1 VFVLSLSLSIL
12 ALASRFSTA
21 ATSSPSTPSGSAL
34 EPKVVNGL
42 ATAAYPSVGIFV
54 SGSAACSA
62 TLIGCSTV
70 LTAAHCVCIDPKTGR
85 PLTGA
90 QCALRPDLLDPAT
103 KLVYFQSAG
112 RFAVSSVAVNPTFS
126 FGDQG
131 DVAIIHLASPVTGIA
146 PSAVDTT
153 AKPAIGT
160 PAVIAG
166 FGITEDPASG
176 AGIKRTGALTVAAC
190 NVNGL
195 NAAAHVCATLSSLLG
210 SAGSNSTPCHGDS
223 GGPLFVDFGA
233 GPVIA
238 GTTSGGDSASLN
250 CTPPDHVWFADVYDE
265 RAWILTS
272 AGSDLGTAACGG
284 IPAAGGASST
294 LSSTVGTLSPLHSSE
309 VVPLVVPPGA
319 THLRVGLTAE
329 SFGANDY
336 NLYLKSGA
344 APTLASYDCK
354 SDGRGTLAFC
364 DVPAPAAGPWYAL
377 VDGASGPGGPYQL
390 VTTLYATGSLAA
402 PCVPTPTS
410 LCLDDRPGDRRFK
423 VEVAYQTA
431 QNGGLAGA
439 GNAVPLGNIGLAR
452 GGAFWFFAPD
462 NPEMLIK
469 ILNACTSS
477 TPRYWVFFSAGTN
490 VALTVTVTDTATG
503 HVKVYTNPDLH
514 TAVPVSDT
522 DGLPCS

>member
-1 VFVLSLSLSIL
+1 SLVLSVL
-12 ALASRFSTA
+12 ALAPPSSA
-21 ATSSPSTPSGSAL
+21 ATMSAPL

-42 ATAAYPSVGIFV
+42 ATAGYPSVGIFV

-70 LTAAHCVCIDPKTGR
+70 LTAAHCICIDPKTGR

-90 QCALRPDLLDPAT
+90 QCALRSDLLDPAT

-131 DVAIIHLASPVTGIA
+131 DVAIVHLASPVTGIA
-146 PSAVDTT
+146 PAAIDTT
-153 AKPAIGT
+153 AKPALGT

-195 NAAAHVCATLSSLLG
+195 NAAAHVCATLSTLLG
-210 SAGSNSTPCHGDS
+210 PAGSNSTPCHGDS

-250 CTPPDHVWFADVYDE
+250 CTPPDHVWFASVYDE

-272 AGSDLGTAACGG
+272 AGSDLGTTACGG
-284 IPAAGGASST
+284 IPAAGGPSST
-294 LSSTVGTLSPLHSSE
+294 LSSTVGTLSPLHSNE
-309 VVPLVVPPGA
+309 VVPLVVPPSA

-354 SDGRGTLAFC
+354 SDGKGTLAFC
-364 DVPAPAAGPWYAL
+364 DLPAPAAGPWYAL

-402 PCVPTPTS
+402 PCVPTPTA

-439 GNAVPLGNIGLAR
+439 GNAVSLGNLGLAR
-452 GGAFWFFAPD
+452 GGAFWFFSPD
-462 NPEMLIK
+462 NPEMLFK
-469 ILNACTSS
+469 VLNACNSA

-490 VALTVTVTDTATG
+490 VGLTVTVTDTATG
-503 HVKVYTNPDLH
+503 HVKVYSNPDLH

>member
-1 VFVLSLSLSIL
+1 MRRAFVLSLLLSTTL
-12 ALASRFSTA
+12 ALAPQTSAWAA
-21 ATSSPSTPSGSAL
+21 ATGTL

-42 ATAAYPSVGIFV
+42 ATAGYPSVGIFV

-70 LTAAHCVCIDPKTGR
+70 LTAAHCICTDPKTGR
-85 PLTGA
+85 TLTGA
-90 QCALRPDLLDPAT
+90 ECGARSDLLDPAT

-112 RFAVSSVAVNPTFS
+112 RFAVASVAVNPTFS
-126 FGDQG
+126 FGNQG
-131 DVAIIHLASPVTGIA
+131 DVAIVRLAAPVTGIA
-146 PSAVDTT
+146 PSAIDTT
-153 AKPAIGT
+153 AKPAVGT
-160 PAVIAG
+160 PATLAG
-166 FGITEDPASG
+166 FGVTEDPASG
-176 AGIKRTGALTVAAC
+176 AGIKRSGSLTVAAC
-190 NVNGL
+190 NVDGL

-210 SAGSNSTPCHGDS
+210 PAGSNSGPCHGDS

-238 GTTSGGDSASLN
+238 GTTSGGDSASFN
-250 CTPPDHVWFADVYDE
+250 CTPPDHIWFADVYDE
-265 RAWILTS
+265 RAWILTT

-284 IPAAGGASST
+284 LPAAGGPSST
-294 LSSTVGTLSPLHSSE
+294 LSSTVGTLSALHSND
-309 VVPLVVPPGA
+309 VVPLLVPPGA

-354 SDGRGTLAFC
+354 SDGKGTLAFC

-390 VTTLYATGSLAA
+390 VTTLFATGNLAA
-402 PCVPTPTS
+402 ACVPTPTS

-423 VEVAYQTA
+423 IEVAYQTA
-431 QNGGLAGA
+431 QNGGLVGA
-439 GNAVPLGNIGLAR
+439 GNAVPLGNLGLAR
-452 GGAFWFFAPD
+452 GGAFWFFSPD
-462 NPEMLIK
+462 NPEMLVK
-469 ILNACTSS
+469 VLNACAST

-490 VALTVTVTDTATG
+490 VGLTVTVTDTATG
-503 HVKVYTNPDLH
+503 HVKIYTNPDLH

-522 DGLPCS
+522 DALPCS